1 MTAVSLAW
9 AVASFLVLISYG
21 SGFDKALHEAFRAIG
36 QDIVFMTEGQT
47 SLQAGGMRS
56 GRRIRLVKDDVIEM
70 KKDLPLIAAISPE
83 MMFST
88 PIVRGARQKEYMLRA
103 VWPEYDRIRN
113 MTLES
118 GRWIT
123 DDDDRMARR
132 VAVLGSEVAREMFG
146 TRHPLGQEITAR
158 GIRFTVIGVLKTK
171 VQLANYNRPDNQC
184 AFIPYETSK
193 LFANPRYPNNVV
205 WTPVSPTIRGKAV
218 RQTITFLS
226 QRHRFSPNDETA
238 VFVLE
243 FSKFTGIIDNMSIA
257 LNLMLIFIGTVTL
270 AIGGVGLANIMFT
283 AVLERTREIG
293 VMKALGARRR
303 TILSQFML
311 ESFFVVLAGGLAG
324 ITLGT
329 AIASA
334 IGSLPFM
341 GVMLGEELAKSHG
354 RIHFVISPDSVLVSF
369 GILGLVGI
377 IAGILPA
384 IRASRLDPVEALRF
398 E

>member
-1 MTAVSLAW
+1 MTAISLAW

-21 SGFDKALHEAFRAIG
+21 SGFDKALQLAFRAVG

-56 GRRIRLVKDDVIEM
+56 GRRIRIVKEDVLEM
-70 KKDLPLIAAISPE
+70 KDNLPLIAAISPE

-103 VWPEYDRIRN
+103 VWPEYERIRN

-118 GRWIT
+118 GRWIS
-123 DDDDRMARR
+123 DDDDRLARR

-146 TRHPLGQEITAR
+146 TRPPIGQEITAR

-193 LFANPRYPNNVV
+193 LFANPRYPTNVV
-205 WTPVSPTIRGKAV
+205 WTPVSPTIRTKAV
-218 RQTITFLS
+218 RQTVTFLS

-238 VFVLE
+238 IFLLE
-243 FSKFTGIIDNMSIA
+243 FSKFTGIVDNMSIA
-257 LNLMLIFIGTVTL
+257 LNIMLIFIGTVTL

-293 VMKALGARRR
+293 VMKALGAKRR
-303 TILSQFML
+303 TILAQFML

-341 GVMLGEELAKSHG
+341 GVMLGEELAKTHG
-354 RIHFVISPDSVLVSF
+354 RIYFVISPESVLVSF

-384 IRASRLDPVEALRF
+384 IRAARLDPVEALRF